1 MGFKNR
7 KVPIDYTARDY
18 ESIRA
23 ALVEHAKR
31 YYPDTFQDF
40 NESGFGALMID
51 TVAYVGDVLSLYLD
65 YQANE
70 SFLQTA
76 LEDEN
81 ILKIG
86 KQMGFK
92 NFSPGLSTGLI
103 QIYAEIPANSD
114 GTPATNYGPIIK
126 RGTTFSSI
134 DGNVF
139 TLGEDINFN
148 GNDVDILVSKV
159 DNTTSVPTNYVMRK
173 SAEVISGLVETESIF
188 VGDFIRFRKLQVGTE
203 LNNLIVEIEKV
214 EDADGNEYFEVENLS
229 HDVIYRD
236 VENKDVT
243 SNGRVPVLM
252 KPFLAP
258 RRFTVERNSAG
269 EVFLQFGG
277 GSDTDAINDTISDPS
292 KVVLQMHGRDYISS
306 DYFDP
311 NVLAYNNKLGIAPAN
326 TTLFVTY
333 RTTSGD
339 IMNASKG
346 TITNVVSPIVEFSD
360 ESVLDSDL
368 TTDVIESLEVDNE
381 EAIVGDVDLPTTDEL
396 RQRILNTFATQ
407 NRAVTREDYIYLAY
421 AMPGRFGS
429 IKRANVLRDPNSQRR
444 NLNMYIISEDD
455 EGNFI
460 QSTSVLKNNLKT
472 WLNKYRMIND
482 TIDILD
488 AKVVNVGINFKIL
501 ADDSF
506 NKYEV
511 LTDAIEK
518 LSTDLS
524 QKKMNIAE
532 GFSLIDV
539 YKSLKELDQVIDVID
554 VELVNKSGD
563 PYSDLSFSIIDN
575 ISSDGRILVCP
586 QNVVFEI
593 KFPNSDIKGTVI

>member
-1 MGFKNR
+1 MGFKNK

-40 NESGFGALMID
+40 NEAGFGSLMID

-92 NFSPGLSTGLI
+92 NFSPGQSTGLV
-103 QIYAEIPANSD
+103 QVYAEIPANSD

-126 RGTTFSSI
+126 KGTTFSST

-139 TLGEDINFN
+139 TLGEDVNFN
-148 GNDVDILVSKV
+148 GGDVDILVSKV
-159 DNTTSVPTNYVMRK
+159 DSGTSIPTNYVMRK
-173 SAEVISGLVETESIF
+173 SAEVISGLVETESLF
-188 VGDFIRFRKLQVGTE
+188 VGDFLRFRKLQVGTGLE
-203 LNNLIVEIEKV
+203 NLIVEIEKV
-214 EDADGNEYFEVENLS
+214 EDADGNEYFEVDNLS
-229 HDVIYRD
+229 HDIIYRD
-236 VENKDVT
+236 VENKDVST
-243 SNGRVPVLM
+243 NGRVPVLM
-252 KPFLAP
+252 KPFVAP
-258 RRFTVERNSAG
+258 RRFTVERNSSG

-277 GSDTDAINDTISDPS
+277 GSDRDSIEDTISDPS
-292 KVVLQMHGRDYISS
+292 KVVLQMHGKDYISAN
-306 DYFDP
+306 YFDP
-311 NVLAYNNKLGIAPAN
+311 HILAYNNKLGIAPAN
-326 TTLFVTY
+326 TTLFITY

-346 TITNVVSPIVEFSD
+346 AVNGVVNAIVEFPD
-360 ESVLDSDL
+360 ESTLDSSL
-368 TTDVIESLEVDNE
+368 TSNVIESIEVDNE
-381 EAIVGDVDLPTTDEL
+381 EAIVGDIDLPTTDEL
-396 RQRILNTFATQ
+396 RQRILNTFTTQ

-421 AMPGRFGS
+421 AMPGKFGS

-460 QSTSVLKNNLKT
+460 QSTSVLKNNLKI

-501 ADDSF
+501 ADESY
-506 NKYEV
+506 NKFEV
-511 LTDAIEK
+511 LTDAIDK
-518 LSTDLS
+518 LSADIS

-532 GFSLIDV
+532 GFSIIDV

-563 PYSDLSFSIIDN
+563 PYSDISFSILDN
-575 ISSDGRILVCP
+575 LSSDGRVLLCP

-593 KFPNSDIKGTVI
+593 KFPNSDIKGTVV

>member
-1 MGFKNR
+1 
-7 KVPIDYTARDY
+7 
-18 ESIRA
+18 
-23 ALVEHAKR
+23 
-31 YYPDTFQDF
+31 
-40 NESGFGALMID
+40 MID